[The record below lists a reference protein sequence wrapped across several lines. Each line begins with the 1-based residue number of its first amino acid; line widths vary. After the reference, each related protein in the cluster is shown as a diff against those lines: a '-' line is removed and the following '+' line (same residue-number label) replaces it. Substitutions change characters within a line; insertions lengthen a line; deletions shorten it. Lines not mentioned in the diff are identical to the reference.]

1 MPIVFKK
8 FIGDQQKHMVMR
20 DNKITTLKIEVL
32 DLYPTQLGHCPH
44 FNLISSQMMTAGSEF
59 CEISS
64 QTLEYPDSVVK
75 SHLRAAMLLDCVKRV
90 VAGRAVNAEV
100 VMVDLLSPK
109 GFLKSLRHG
118 IKHNYAILL
127 NGRKIYEG
135 EPDIEKAEASLAEA
149 VRRILEA

>member
-1 MPIVFKK
+1 MPYS
-8 FIGDQQKHMVMR
+8 KH
-20 DNKITTLKIEVL
+20 TTLKIEVL

-75 SHLRAAMLLDCVKRV
+75 SHLRAALLLDCVKRI
-90 VAGRAVNAEV
+90 VAGRPVSAEV

-109 GFLKSLRHG
+109 GFLKSLRHRVR
-118 IKHNYAILL
+118 HNYAIIL
-127 NGRKIYEG
+127 NGRKIYDG
-135 EPDIEKAEASLAEA
+135 EPNIEEAEASLVNA
-149 VRRILEA
+149 VRSILG